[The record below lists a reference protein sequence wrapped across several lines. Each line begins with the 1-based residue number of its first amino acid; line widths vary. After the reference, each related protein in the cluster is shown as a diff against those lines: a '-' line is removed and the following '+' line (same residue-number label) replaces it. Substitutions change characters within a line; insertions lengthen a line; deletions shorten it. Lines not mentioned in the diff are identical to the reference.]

1 MPITITHVDQDSYTA
16 HVTPPHGNGTEW
28 RSQEPMTRPE
38 LYNELVRLGC
48 HRIDIADALHEADR
62 AWSNKSCAT
71 YYNPRVPVRG
81 VMGTMV
87 RSIFVIFRRP
97 ASLAQD

>member
-62 AWSNKSCAT
+62 AWSNK
-71 YYNPRVPVRG
+71 P
-81 VMGTMV
+81 
-87 RSIFVIFRRP
+87 
-97 ASLAQD
+97 D